1 MRNELLFE
9 NSGRFIKYWNNFI
22 IMLAMYNS
30 LTIPIQIFYKTAA
43 ISWIQGY
50 PITMVDAFVDLFFLI
65 DIIVTFRTTF
75 LDSKQSI
82 EVVDPHV
89 IGKRYLK
96 SSFTIDFISSVPF
109 NVLF

>member
-43 ISWIQGY
+43 ISWI
-50 PITMVDAFVDLFFLI
+50 
-65 DIIVTFRTTF
+65 
-75 LDSKQSI
+75 
-82 EVVDPHV
+82 
-89 IGKRYLK
+89 
-96 SSFTIDFISSVPF
+96 
-109 NVLF
+109 